1 MIKLLLATLL
11 TLSLYAENN
20 TTVKTKPSSEHNKS
34 TKIKSEKEKR
44 IQEQVKEQMKKEK
57 KYAKEMIFYQG
68 DDYDLKSHEVDPN
81 ALADVPLIEPE
92 YDFSMDDVYRDDL

>member
-1 MIKLLLATLL
+1 MIKLLFATLL

-20 TTVKTKPSSEHNKS
+20 TTVKTKPSSEQNTTNVKS
-34 TKIKSEKEKR
+34 KKAKILEKK
-44 IQEQVKEQMKKEK
+44 VKEQMEKEQ

-81 ALADVPLIEPE
+81 SLADVPLIEPD
-92 YDFSMDDVYRDDL
+92 YDFVMDDVY